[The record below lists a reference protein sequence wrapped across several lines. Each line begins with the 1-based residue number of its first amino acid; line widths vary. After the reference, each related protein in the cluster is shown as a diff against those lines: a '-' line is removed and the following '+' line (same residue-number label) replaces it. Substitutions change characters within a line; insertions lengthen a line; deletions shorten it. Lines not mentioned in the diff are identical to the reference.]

1 MLKSGN
7 KKPFTSHFVFRTE
20 MIRYR
25 AKKVRY
31 NAGMTSFR
39 TNVVYPASR
48 GFSLGW
54 LLAFTK
60 SFAWLAC
67 RVVSL
72 FMPREKQGGNK
83 LTTRQ
88 TSHANDFVN
97 AKSRAREKPLLAGE
111 MCVTVSLLSRDYY
124 CLNAV
129 ADVSFLWFSFSVD
142 LIIQLTLSFQG

>member
-1 MLKSGN
+1 M
-7 KKPFTSHFVFRTE
+7 
-20 MIRYR
+20 
-25 AKKVRY
+25 
-31 NAGMTSFR
+31 
-39 TNVVYPASR
+39 VYPASR

-60 SFAWLAC
+60 SFAWLAG

-88 TSHANDFVN
+88 TSHPNDFVN

-129 ADVSFLWFSFSVD
+129 ADVSFSWFSFSVD
-142 LIIQLTLSFQG
+142 CFNHSIDLIFSRLT